1 MPPSS
6 NTPDDSELLLAV
18 QSVLG
23 ITERLSG
30 EDCEYRQ
37 DELEYQTILAED
49 LRFEY

>member
-6 NTPDDSELLLAV
+6 DTPDDPELLLAV

-30 EDCEYRQ
+30 EDCEHRLE
-37 DELEYQTILAED
+37 ELEYQIILAED

>member
-6 NTPDDSELLLAV
+6 DTPDDPELLLAV

-30 EDCEYRQ
+30 EDCEYRLE
-37 DELEYQTILAED
+37 ELEYQIILAED